1 MSDPSFQMIHGETK
15 LYFNIRFVAVVV
27 MTEDYASKEGADDK
41 INKLDPSAHLK
52 VKKFLHTF

>member
-1 MSDPSFQMIHGETK
+1 MIHGETK